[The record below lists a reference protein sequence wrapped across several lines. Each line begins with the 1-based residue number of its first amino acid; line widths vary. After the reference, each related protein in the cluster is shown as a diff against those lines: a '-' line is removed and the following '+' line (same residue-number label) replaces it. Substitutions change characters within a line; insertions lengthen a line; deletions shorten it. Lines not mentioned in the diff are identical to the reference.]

1 MQSGKRRHGRQ
12 GRARPGASPALRR
25 SGVPKNEHRT
35 PCKAR
40 NETTGAEST
49 PGRPFSTI
57 IGGLNYEIQH
67 SQCGTD
73 MRSTSKNHNDTPCT
87 VRNGLLWTA
96 DILVRIMGCLDLR
109 KDEDAGRCPRS
120 RKPTGDAPPHAPREK
135 WPLHPRRILLPG
147 TLTGP
152 GTLIR
157 TKQEH
162 SSHRGY
168 RAAG

>member
-1 MQSGKRRHGRQ
+1 MNIAAHAKRETTP
-12 GRARPGASPALRR
+12 RAPGPGQTGGAPPALRR
-25 SGVPKNEHRT
+25 SGAPKNEHRT

-40 NETTGAEST
+40 NEKTGAGST

-109 KDEDAGRCPRS
+109 KDEDACR
-120 RKPTGDAPPHAPREK
+120 DAR
-135 WPLHPRRILLPG
+135 
-147 TLTGP
+147 GP
-152 GTLIR
+152 GSQPVTR
-157 TKQEH
+157 HPMRPEKNGH
-162 SSHRGY
+162 STPVGSSSREP
-168 RAAG
+168 